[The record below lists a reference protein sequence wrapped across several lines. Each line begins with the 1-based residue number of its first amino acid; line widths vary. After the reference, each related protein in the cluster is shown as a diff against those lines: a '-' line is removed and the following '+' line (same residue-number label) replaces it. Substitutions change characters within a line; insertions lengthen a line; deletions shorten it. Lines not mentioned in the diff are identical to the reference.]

1 MAGRRLVDGASAA
14 RGVGSNEIIDAY
26 LADLGARLHGPAHAR
41 RAVLEEIRTDLVD
54 SVEQFTRQGMPE
66 ADAARVAV
74 SDLGS
79 AAVVADAFAGELAIV
94 HARRMLRILLI
105 TGPVVGVWWFIL
117 LAPDQWAS
125 YPGMLIA
132 AIPAL
137 PIVAAA
143 VATAIVVFATTGSL
157 IRWVPEAT
165 PFRTVI
171 LAALV
176 GLACIVGDLTVLSA
190 LLIRA
195 VTGSAATL
203 PLGIAVV
210 AVLASA
216 IRLPLAAWATVSTV
230 RIAGRLRRARPA
242 GGRIGDRI
250 SDRPG
255 RG

>member
-14 RGVGSNEIIDAY
+14 RGVGSNDIIDSY

-41 RAVLEEIRTDLVD
+41 REALEEIRTDLVD
-54 SVEQFTRQGMPE
+54 SVEQLTKRGMPE
-66 ADAARVAV
+66 ADAARSAV
-74 SDLGS
+74 SELGS
-79 AAVVADAFAGELAIV
+79 AAIVADAFAGELAIA

-105 TGPVVGVWWFIL
+105 TGPIVGIWWFIL
-117 LAPDQWAS
+117 LAPDEWAS

-143 VATAIVVFATTGSL
+143 VATAIVVLATTGSL

-171 LAALV
+171 LASLV
-176 GLACIVGDLTVLSA
+176 GLSCIVGDITVLSA

-195 VTGSAATL
+195 VTGSTAAL
-203 PLGIAVV
+203 PIGIAAV

-216 IRLPLAAWATVSTV
+216 IRLPFAAWATTSTL
-230 RIAGRLRRARPA
+230 RIAGRLRRARAA
-242 GGRIGDRI
+242 G
-250 SDRPG
+250 
-255 RG
+255 